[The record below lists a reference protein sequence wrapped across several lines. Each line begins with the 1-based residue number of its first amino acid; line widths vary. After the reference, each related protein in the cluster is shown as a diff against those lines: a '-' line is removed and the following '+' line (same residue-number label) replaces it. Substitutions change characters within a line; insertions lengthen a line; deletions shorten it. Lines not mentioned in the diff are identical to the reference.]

1 MSHHLKGLPRRQN
14 GIALIVALLVVAMV
28 AGMTLLF
35 TERQQMWMRQL
46 EVRNNFTLATTS
58 AFSAINMARLTLRDD
73 ARNNQVD
80 HQREAWTIPVPPMS
94 VENGQIAGHLQELN
108 GHYNLYNLL
117 PTDGTLT
124 ISDDSTAVKRVASAM
139 GITNGDLVKV
149 LRAALAV
156 RKAEPKSTPELDEAV
171 QRTDLSAQSRDNLLK
186 HAILLPEATPI
197 NVNFADAEAMQAAIS
212 GLSASDASNLIA
224 RRAGSPFLT
233 LASFTSALPESIRNS
248 LDSSAIS
255 IQSTYFLVQVDAW
268 FDDIH
273 MGYES
278 MLLRSGTDLPTILW
292 TRRANLADS

>member
-1 MSHHLKGLPRRQN
+1 MSRHPKGLPRRQN

-233 LASFTSALPESIRNS
+233 LASFTSALPESVRNS

>member
-1 MSHHLKGLPRRQN
+1 MNHHPKLAPRRQN
-14 GIALIVALLVVAMV
+14 GIALIVALLVVAIV
-28 AGMTLLF
+28 AGMALLF

-80 HQREAWTIPVPPMS
+80 HQREAWTIPIPPMS
-94 VENGQIAGHLQELN
+94 VENGRIAGHLQELN

-124 ISDDSTAVKRVASAM
+124 VSDDSAAIKRVASAM
-139 GITNGDLVKV
+139 GITNGDLTKV
-149 LRAALAV
+149 LRAVLTV
-156 RKAEPKSTPELDEAV
+156 RKAEPRSTPELDEAL
-171 QRTDLSAQSRDNLLK
+171 QRTDLSAQSRENLLK
-186 HAILLPEATPI
+186 HAILLPETTPI
-197 NVNFADAEAMQAAIS
+197 NVNFADAEAMQAAIA
-212 GLSASDASNLIA
+212 GLTANDASNLIA
-224 RRAGSPFLT
+224 QRAGAPFMT
-233 LASFTSALPESIRNS
+233 LASFTSALPEKLRNS
-248 LDSSAIS
+248 LDGSAIS
-255 IQSTYFLVQVDAW
+255 VQSTYFMVQIDAW

-278 MLLRSGTDLPTILW
+278 MLLRNGTDLPSILW